1 MNKRVE
7 EEKPFK
13 IKEIKILM
21 KAMMKAVSCMH
32 EQNIVHCDL
41 KPCILLDTIFPITDS
56 LVNILLEDPNDLTS
70 IQICDFGLSR

>member
-32 EQNIVHCDL
+32 E
-41 KPCILLDTIFPITDS
+41 
-56 LVNILLEDPNDLTS
+56 
-70 IQICDFGLSR
+70 